1 MDKFFDE
8 DQLYHYMEN
17 YAKEHQMS
25 QTQVA
30 LHYAKEKHKGQFRKG
45 KEKVPYIYHP
55 LCVARHALALGLNDD
70 TLLSAALLH
79 DVCEDCGVAVVD
91 LPVNNETKQIVALLT
106 KEDTPFAKSEAG
118 KQAYYLAIS
127 ENAFATIIKLLDRCN
142 NVSGMAS
149 GFSREKIANYIE
161 ETQKYFYP
169 LMKYAKKEYPIY
181 QNQIFMIEYQI
192 LSVVE
197 SLKVLL

>member
-8 DQLYHYMEN
+8 ENLYHDIET
-17 YAKEHQMS
+17 YANQHQMS
-25 QTQVA
+25 QTIIA
-30 LHYAKEKHKGQFRKG
+30 LPYAKEMHKGQFRKG

-55 LCVARHALALGLNDD
+55 LCVARHALALGLDDD

-79 DVCEDCGVAVVD
+79 DVCEDCGVAVQD
-91 LPVNNETKQIVALLT
+91 LPVNEEAKQIVALLT
-106 KEDTPFAKSEAG
+106 KEKTPFAKSEAG
-118 KQAYYLAIS
+118 KQAYYFAIS
-127 ENAFATIIKLLDRCN
+127 QNAFATMIKLLDRCN
-142 NVSGMAS
+142 NVSSMAA
-149 GFSREKIANYIE
+149 GFSREKIVNYIE

-169 LMKYAKKEYPIY
+169 LMEYGKKTYPMY
-181 QNQIFMIEYQI
+181 HNQIFIMEYQI